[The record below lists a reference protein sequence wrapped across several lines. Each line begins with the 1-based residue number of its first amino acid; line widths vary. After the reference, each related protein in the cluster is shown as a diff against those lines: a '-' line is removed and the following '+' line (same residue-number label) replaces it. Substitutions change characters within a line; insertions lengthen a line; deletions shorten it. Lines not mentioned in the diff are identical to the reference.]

1 MKKSAFDELKES
13 IRQAGEIRRGERRAS
28 RRTVYKPA
36 DIKAIRER
44 LGLSQSR
51 FAMLIG
57 ISVSTLQNWEQGRRV
72 PDGPA
77 QMLLRVADR
86 HPDALLDALPP
97 A

>member
-1 MKKSAFDELKES
+1 VKKSAFDELKES
-13 IRQAGEIRRGERRAS
+13 VRQAGEIRRGERRAS
-28 RRTVYKPA
+28 RRTIYKPA

-51 FAMLIG
+51 FALLIG

-77 QMLLRVADR
+77 QMLLRVADQ